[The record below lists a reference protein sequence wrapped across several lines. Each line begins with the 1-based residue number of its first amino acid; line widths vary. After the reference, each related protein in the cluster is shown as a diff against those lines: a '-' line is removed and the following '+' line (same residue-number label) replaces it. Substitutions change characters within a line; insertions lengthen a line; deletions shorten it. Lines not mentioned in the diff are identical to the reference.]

1 MIRMRALVAVLLAGM
16 LWGMTTFVAPAALAQ
31 TGVKLSE
38 VVYRDCPAD
47 VAAGTVNTNNSRSA
61 SCYLVSGKATNP
73 TGKPVYDADVF
84 GRVFDAN
91 GDPVFQNRGRLG
103 TLDEVPPGT
112 SDFEIR
118 ITVSSSQ
125 PTPLRLEKFK
135 ATGFG
140 SRVRR

>member
-1 MIRMRALVAVLLAGM
+1 MIRMRALAAVLLAGI
-16 LWGMTTFVAPAALAQ
+16 LWGMANFVAPEALAQ
-31 TGVKLSE
+31 TSVKLTD

-61 SCYLVSGKATNP
+61 SCYLVSGKANNP

-103 TLDEVPPGT
+103 TVEEIPPGI